1 MHSTFDTSR
10 AVSLPVSAPPPHT
23 PQVDCHFGKK
33 KKLASIRTACSHV
46 ANLIK
51 GVCVGH
57 CVAWLWVGL

>member
-1 MHSTFDTSR
+1 M
-10 AVSLPVSAPPPHT
+10 SAPPPHT